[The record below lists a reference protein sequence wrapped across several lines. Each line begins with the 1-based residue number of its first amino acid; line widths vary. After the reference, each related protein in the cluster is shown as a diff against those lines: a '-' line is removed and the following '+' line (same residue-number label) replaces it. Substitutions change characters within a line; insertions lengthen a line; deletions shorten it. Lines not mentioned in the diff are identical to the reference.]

1 MHLRTKIKKGK
12 LSGIRKHNQKV
23 LVFYLEKKHQVINPS
38 LSKPIID
45 RDVCNR
51 TLPNIIA
58 CEKI

>member
-38 LSKPIID
+38 ISKPIID
-45 RDVCNR
+45 RDV
-51 TLPNIIA
+51 
-58 CEKI
+58 